1 MPHLLSPRRP
11 RGRPG
16 ERRGDAALPGGGSKR
31 ENPSNRRPHRP
42 DTRARSRSVGSTGS
56 TGSNSS
62 NVSIQKERRAAAP
75 GLHLELLR
83 TIKVTEKGSPR
94 PPTSRSR
101 SSRHLSRGSQS
112 GSDELSKGER
122 QQGVPN
128 LRRLS
133 VVVRTSCRSP
143 GPHLSDSVLNA
154 SSAHEILLGG
164 TEQCRRSPAPGGVSG
179 DEGSPPPGGRF
190 ELTGELEERLGRH
203 QRSDRRPVVFTNK
216 TPNANRT

>member
-1 MPHLLSPRRP
+1 MTFRLDDVGKERREQPGRSLGTSLTSITKVGNMPHLLSPRRP

-154 SSAHEILLGG
+154 SSAL
-164 TEQCRRSPAPGGVSG
+164 RSCSVAPSSAAALQPQA
-179 DEGSPPPGGRF
+179 E
-190 ELTGELEERLGRH
+190 
-203 QRSDRRPVVFTNK
+203 
-216 TPNANRT
+216 